1 MLRHSNART
10 LMLVPLEAGAGIT
23 SVSLGLIRALD
34 RKSIELQFFKPV
46 AEPPPP
52 DGTIERTTE
61 ILRQTSNL
69 SIPSSLSA
77 EYADSMVSTG
87 KMADLLEEI
96 LARFRRISAKAEV
109 NVIEGV
115 LPSRDNPV
123 TNQLNYQIAK
133 TLDAE
138 VVLVACPSPGASDSV
153 KQLRER
159 LEFAVRLYGGE
170 DAKRVV
176 GCIINKVGLPAEI
189 MDTPGAHL
197 IGLHSQLESS
207 KESPP
212 SLTPEILSKQIPLR
226 IVGFIPWNAEL
237 LSPRALDL
245 ARHFNAKVLN
255 KGELET
261 RRLHTVTFCSRSLPN
276 MLRRFKPGA
285 MLVTS
290 ADRPDVVVG
299 ACLAVMNG
307 VKIGCLLLTG
317 GYHLDKAI
325 LKLCTPAME
334 TGLPILL
341 VPSNTWHTV
350 MSLQTF
356 NLRTPSDDRNRVD
369 RVQEFFASRLDEEW
383 VESLSQ
389 QSEIPKRLS
398 PPAFR
403 YHLTELARRRTMRIV
418 LPEGTEPRTIRAAQ
432 LCLEREIAHPVLLGE
447 EKDIFKIAE
456 QQGLKLNKKLEIV
469 DPKAVRAHYVEPMV
483 ALRKN
488 KGLTQVVALEQLQDN
503 VVLGTMMLA
512 LGEVDGLVSGAIH
525 TTANT
530 IRPALQLIKTAPDE
544 ELVSSIFFMLL
555 PEQVLVYGDCAIN
568 PDPDAQQLAAI
579 AIQSADSAAAFG
591 IEPRVAMISYS
602 TGTSGSGS
610 DVDKVREATQLAK
623 QKRPQLIIDGP
634 LQYDAALIRNVAA
647 QKAPHS
653 PVAGRATVFIFPDLN
668 TGNTTYKAVQ
678 RSADLVSIGPM
689 LQGLRKPVNDLSRG
703 ALVDDIVY
711 TIALTA
717 IQAQGKLH

>member
-69 SIPSSLSA
+69 AIPSSLSA

-138 VVLVACPSPGASDSV
+138 VVLVACPSPGASDSI

-591 IEPRVAMISYS
+591 IDPRVAMISYS

>member
-69 SIPSSLSA
+69 AIPSSLSA

-138 VVLVACPSPGASDSV
+138 VVLVACPSPGASDSI

>member
-69 SIPSSLSA
+69 AIPSSLSA

>member
-1 MLRHSNART
+1 
-10 LMLVPLEAGAGIT
+10 MLVPLEAGAGIT

-61 ILRQTSNL
+61 ILRRTSNL
-69 SIPSSLSA
+69 TIPSSLSA
-77 EYADSMVSTG
+77 EHADSMVSTG

-96 LARFRRISAKAEV
+96 LARFRRISTKAEV
-109 NVIEGV
+109 IVIEGV
-115 LPSRDNPV
+115 LPSSDNPV
-123 TNQLNYQIAK
+123 SNQLNYQIAK

-138 VVLVACPSPGASDSV
+138 VVLVACPSTGASDCV
-153 KQLRER
+153 RQLRER
-159 LEFAVRLYGGE
+159 LEFAVRIYGGQ

-176 GCIINKVGLPAEI
+176 GCIINKVGMPAEI

-197 IGLHSQLESS
+197 IGLRSQLEPR
-207 KESPP
+207 KENPP

-245 ARHFNAKVLN
+245 ARHFNAKILN
-255 KGELET
+255 KGELES

-276 MLRRFKPGA
+276 MLRSFKPGA

-334 TGLPILL
+334 KGLPILL
-341 VPSNTWHTV
+341 VASNTWHTV

-383 VESLSQ
+383 VASLSQ
-389 QSEIPKRLS
+389 QSDIPKRLS

-432 LCLEREIAHPVLLGE
+432 SCLEREIAHPVLLGE
-447 EKDIFKIAE
+447 KKDILRAAE
-456 QQGLKLNKKLEIV
+456 QQGLKLSKQLEIV
-469 DPKAVRAHYVEPMV
+469 DPKTVREHYIEPMV
-483 ALRKN
+483 ALRKK

-512 LGEVDGLVSGAIH
+512 LGEVDGLVSGATH

-530 IRPALQLIKTAPDE
+530 IRPALQLIKAAPGE

-568 PDPDAQQLAAI
+568 PDPNAEQLAAI

-610 DVDKVREATQLAK
+610 DVDKVREATELAK

-647 QKAPHS
+647 QKAPNS

-717 IQAQGKLH
+717 IQAQDKLH

>member
-69 SIPSSLSA
+69 AIPSSLSA

-138 VVLVACPSPGASDSV
+138 VVLVACPSPGASDSI

-579 AIQSADSAAAFG
+579 AIQSADTAAAFG

>member
-69 SIPSSLSA
+69 TIPSSLSA

-138 VVLVACPSPGASDSV
+138 VVLVACPSPGASDSI

>member
-69 SIPSSLSA
+69 AIPSSLSA

-138 VVLVACPSPGASDSV
+138 VVLVACPSPGASDSI

-432 LCLEREIAHPVLLGE
+432 LCLDREIAHPVLLGE

-623 QKRPQLIIDGP
+623 QKRPQLNIDGP

>member
-69 SIPSSLSA
+69 AIPSSLSA

-138 VVLVACPSPGASDSV
+138 VVLVACPSPGASDSI

-483 ALRKN
+483 TLRKN

-568 PDPDAQQLAAI
+568 PDPNAQQLAAI

>member
-69 SIPSSLSA
+69 AIPSSLSA

-138 VVLVACPSPGASDSV
+138 VVLVACPSPGASDSI

-159 LEFAVRLYGGE
+159 LEFAIRLYGGE